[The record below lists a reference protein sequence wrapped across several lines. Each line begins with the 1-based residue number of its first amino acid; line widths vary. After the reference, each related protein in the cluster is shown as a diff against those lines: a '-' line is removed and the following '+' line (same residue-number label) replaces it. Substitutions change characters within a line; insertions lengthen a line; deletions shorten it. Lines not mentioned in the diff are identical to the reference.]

1 MNVTSAAQKIQLKE
15 EGHVLT
21 KKYIDTLN
29 SICEHVIDLHK
40 EALSQY
46 HLNFASIG

>member
-21 KKYIDTLN
+21 KKYIDTLKGV
-29 SICEHVIDLHK
+29 SK
-40 EALSQY
+40 EAGTKALS
-46 HLNFASIG
+46 S

>member
-21 KKYIDTLN
+21 KKYIDTLKN
-29 SICEHVIDLHK
+29 FKSLIDNQRAVI
-40 EALSQY
+40 ST
-46 HLNFASIG
+46 

>member
-21 KKYIDTLN
+21 KKYIDTL
-29 SICEHVIDLHK
+29 K
-40 EALSQY
+40 
-46 HLNFASIG
+46 LNLGTKNCYYEWNRQFFKNRK